1 MRVIVFGA
9 TGMIG
14 QGVLRECLLAP
25 DVERVLTVVR
35 RGTGRVDP
43 KLRELTH
50 ANFASFA
57 AIESELEGYD
67 ACFFCLGV
75 SAAGMSEAEYAKV
88 TYDTTLAAA
97 QLLAR
102 LNPASIFIYV
112 SGAGTD
118 SSEQGRVMW
127 ARIKGK
133 AENALLHLPFRAAY
147 MFRPGLIQ
155 PLHGIRSKTPLYQT
169 FLSLF
174 GWIFPLLRA
183 VWPNQVTTTEV
194 IGRAMLEAVRR
205 LPEKRVLEVRDI
217 NALGGAA

>member
-1 MRVIVFGA
+1 MKVIVFGA

-25 DVERVLTVVR
+25 DVERVLAVVR
-35 RGTGRVDP
+35 SGTGRVDP
-43 KLRELTH
+43 KLRELMH
-50 ANFASFA
+50 SNFTSFA

-75 SAAGMSEAEYAKV
+75 SSAGMSEAEYAKV

-102 LNPASIFIYV
+102 RNPASVFIYV

-118 SSEQGRVMW
+118 ASERGRVMW
-127 ARIKGK
+127 ARVKGK
-133 AENALLHLPFRAAY
+133 TENALLHLPFRASY

-155 PLHGIRSKTPLYQT
+155 PLHGIRSKTPLYQA

-174 GWIFPLLRA
+174 GWVFPLLRA
-183 VWPNQVTTTEV
+183 TWPNQVTTTEV
-194 IGRAMLEAVRR
+194 IGRAMLQAVRR

-217 NALGGAA
+217 NALGASA